1 MHAWILLKCAYHINA
16 HAYDMVNVETRGL
29 LWVTKQSREMS
40 IARVE
45 AVQDEVEP
53 RSATLEVLRRAAQ
66 TNRASVKE
74 QS

>member
-1 MHAWILLKCAYHINA
+1 
-16 HAYDMVNVETRGL
+16 MVNVETRGL

-53 RSATLEVLRRAAQ
+53 RSATLAVLRRAAQ